1 MIMIKGCR
9 SSFLLTA
16 SFMGSKNKL
25 GLSTLGMSNYSM
37 GGGREEGF
45 FVILKSL
52 ILGMIFFNLV
62 SANGRD
68 EAGSQGTQWM

>member
-25 GLSTLGMSNYSM
+25 GLSTLGMSNYSR

-45 FVILKSL
+45 FVKLKSL
-52 ILGMIFFNLV
+52 ILGLIFFNLV

>member
-1 MIMIKGCR
+1 M
-9 SSFLLTA
+9 
-16 SFMGSKNKL
+16 N
-25 GLSTLGMSNYSM
+25 NYSR

-52 ILGMIFFNLV
+52 ILGMDFFNLV